1 MIIPRLT
8 YVVARVLIA
17 SVFVGLG
24 VERLLAGAHIL
35 SDRAVASPLWNLLFT
50 FEAVAGLLIMLG
62 WQAGR
67 IALIMAVFLAVDAF
81 RSHPFWNY
89 GGNMQHEQLLQFLK
103 NVSAIGGLLLVSW
116 IEGHEF
122 REPNP

>member
-1 MIIPRLT
+1 MITPRLT

-24 VERLLAGAHIL
+24 VERLLAAAHIL
-35 SDRAVASPLWNLLFT
+35 SDRAIASRLWNLLYA
-50 FEAVAGLLIMLG
+50 FEAVAGLLMMLG

-81 RSHPFWNY
+81 GSHRFWNY
-89 GGNMQHEQLLQFLK
+89 SGNLQHEQLLHFLK
-103 NVSAIGGLLLVSW
+103 NISAIGGLLLVSW

-122 REPNP
+122 RESNP